1 MKNRIKKTGIIILCL
16 SIGLILHS
24 ACKDTS
30 ATIRTNTGKNDVAEI
45 LAKETQSTEPQSTEP
60 ESPRPSETSEAEKPV
75 EGQDAD
81 VDVDLTK
88 MSSNMVYAEVY
99 NMLVDPDS
107 YRGKSIKMKGLY
119 TLLLDEVTGNT
130 YYGCI
135 VKDATA
141 CCASG
146 IEFVPKENY
155 NYPKDFPNEGED
167 ITVIGI
173 FDTYLDGEDL
183 YCTLREADF
192 WKE

>member
-1 MKNRIKKTGIIILCL
+1 
-16 SIGLILHS
+16 
-24 ACKDTS
+24 
-30 ATIRTNTGKNDVAEI
+30 
-45 LAKETQSTEPQSTEP
+45 
-60 ESPRPSETSEAEKPV
+60 
-75 EGQDAD
+75 
-81 VDVDLTK
+81 
-88 MSSNMVYAEVY
+88 
-99 NMLVDPDS
+99 MLVDPDS

-173 FDTYLDGEDL
+173 FDTYLDGQDL